1 MVDFT
6 VLILVGASTGVAYFT
21 GRRVLHLRPMAL
33 GAALR
38 STLEWV
44 GLTAVFMAANVL
56 VGLVAVLALRA
67 AQVSLV
73 SLYGVADVAVAVLS
87 SLQATAFRA
96 WLTSR
101 EPRTLTRAE
110 V

>member
-1 MVDFT
+1 MADFT
-6 VLILVGASTGVAYFT
+6 VLILVAATTGVAYAI
-21 GRRVLHLRPMAL
+21 GRRVLHLPRMAL

-38 STLEWV
+38 SALEWV

-56 VGLVAVLALRA
+56 VGLAAVLALRA
-67 AQVSLV
+67 ALVSFV

-87 SLQATAFRA
+87 SLQAAAFQA

-101 EPRTLTRAE
+101 EPQTSTRGE